1 MEDAP
6 TFMHYFNRSGQVSD
20 STPMPKFILYS
31 AHAET
36 VAPILHAFD
45 SPLLET
51 PQPAAMVFVNFY
63 ENSELLSLDDRFK
76 VEITLVP

>member
-1 MEDAP
+1 
-6 TFMHYFNRSGQVSD
+6 
-20 STPMPKFILYS
+20 MPKFILYS

-45 SPLLET
+45 SALLET

-63 ENSELLSLDDRFK
+63 ENSELLSLDDRYK